1 MTQHSARYVLI
12 GGGLASATA
21 AETIRKYDLKGGILI
36 VGSEPHAPYHRPPLS
51 KEYLRGEAKAED
63 VLLIQ
68 SEDWYTQNEVTLLTG
83 TKATGANTKTKTVT
97 LDSGD
102 TVVYEKLLIATGS
115 SPKTLDI
122 PGADGPNVR
131 TLRTW
136 EDSDA
141 LNAHLG
147 QKILLVGGGYIG
159 VEVASDYL
167 TKGGQATIIEPT
179 GHLWSKF
186 ASPEYGAFLQKKL
199 EAAGAE
205 VILGDEVTEI
215 TASGVKTKAGRE
227 ISGDVVLAGVGVKPN
242 LEFALAAGVDVDEK
256 KNGVLVNEFLLSSAP
271 DVYAA
276 GDVAGFQ
283 DPVLGKQW
291 RVEHWNNALWHG
303 EIAGANMAG
312 QKIAYDH
319 VPNFYSD
326 ELDIHFELFG
336 DPQGGHGGLF
346 HGDPETNRF
355 DELYLDDNNRVVMV
369 ISVNPP
375 PELYETLRKLPR
387 VRPDV
392 DDLKDEIRSADFDL
406 DLLLALD

>member
-1 MTQHSARYVLI
+1 MTQYSARYVLI

-21 AETIRKYDLKGGILI
+21 AETIRQYDLKGEIII
-36 VGSEPHAPYHRPPLS
+36 VGSEKHPPYHRPPLS
-51 KEYLRGEAKAED
+51 KEYLRGEASAED
-63 VLLIQ
+63 VLLIKPK
-68 SEDWYTQNEVTLLTG
+68 DWYAENAVTLLTG
-83 TKATGANTKTKTVT
+83 TTAASANTKAKTVM
-97 LDSGD
+97 LDNGD
-102 TVVYEKLLIATGS
+102 TISYEKLLVATGS
-115 SPKTLDI
+115 SPKTLDV

-136 EDSDA
+136 DDSDA

-147 QKILLVGGGYIG
+147 QKIVLVGGGYIG
-159 VEVASDYL
+159 VEVAADYV
-167 TKGGQATIIEPT
+167 TKGGQATIVEPT
-179 GHLWSKF
+179 NHLWSKF
-186 ASPEYGAFLQKKL
+186 ASPEYGAFLKKKM

-205 VILGDEVTEI
+205 VILGDEVMEI
-215 TASGVKTKAGRE
+215 MPTGVKTKSGRV
-227 ISGDVVLAGVGVKPN
+227 IDGDIVLAGVGVKPN
-242 LEFALAAGVDVDEK
+242 LEFALAAGLDVDE
-256 KNGVLVNEFLLSSAP
+256 KNGVLVNEFLQSSAS

-319 VPNFYSD
+319 VPNFFSD

-336 DPQGGHGGLF
+336 DPQGGRGGLF
-346 HGDPETNRF
+346 HGDPDSNRF

-375 PELYETLRKLPR
+375 KELYDTLGKLPR
-387 VRPDV
+387 VKPDV
-392 DDLKDEIRSADFDL
+392 DDLKDEIKSADFDL